1 MATSVAV
8 QGAEIDFARPP
19 KPYLLLAIALA
30 GCAAAAFTV
39 VSALESD
46 YLTEPGVRAA
56 FAVWVILPYI
66 FGGLI
71 AWSRRPENRFGP
83 LMILAGFG
91 TFLAFLG
98 WSNVDVLHTIG
109 QTFNFLPPIVF
120 LCLPRLPERPV
131 GASVRAV

>member
-8 QGAEIDFARPP
+8 QGTEIDFARPP

-46 YLTEPGVRAA
+46 YLTEPGLRAA

-66 FGGLI
+66 FG
-71 AWSRRPENRFGP
+71 
-83 LMILAGFG
+83 
-91 TFLAFLG
+91 
-98 WSNVDVLHTIG
+98 
-109 QTFNFLPPIVF
+109 
-120 LCLPRLPERPV
+120 
-131 GASVRAV
+131 